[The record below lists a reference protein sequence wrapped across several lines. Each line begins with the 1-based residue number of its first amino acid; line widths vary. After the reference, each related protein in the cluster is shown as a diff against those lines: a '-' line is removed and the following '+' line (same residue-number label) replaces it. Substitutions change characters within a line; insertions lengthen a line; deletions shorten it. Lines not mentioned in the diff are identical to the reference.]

1 MTADGGGRPRRRDAQ
16 RNRDLLTAAARTAF
30 AEAGL
35 DVPLDE
41 IARRAGVGN
50 ATLYRHFPD
59 RGALAEAVFHGML
72 TERLAAAEEA
82 RRGTDPWAA
91 LVGYLEGTFAVLATD
106 RGANDLMTAAIPGVP
121 SLAAL
126 HAQNRATLQVLT
138 ERAQRDGSMRSDV
151 STDDLLFSL
160 AALGRA
166 VPALTTVAPD
176 GWRRFLALLLDGLR
190 TEPGTGLP
198 GEALGEGQLTAVL
211 HELGPHR
218 ARTAPGT

>member
-1 MTADGGGRPRRRDAQ
+1 VMADGGGRPRRRDAQ

-59 RGALAEAVFHGML
+59 RGALAEAVFHDML
-72 TERLAAAEEA
+72 TERLAAGEEA

-91 LVGYLEGTFAVLATD
+91 LVAYLEGTFDVLAAD
-106 RGANDLMTAAIPGVP
+106 RGANDLMTTAIPGVP

-126 HAQNRATLQVLT
+126 HAHNRETVRLLT
-138 ERAQRDGSMRSDV
+138 ERAQRQGTMRADV
-151 STDDLLFSL
+151 TAEDLLFTL

-166 VPALTTVAPD
+166 VPALTAVAPD
-176 GWRRFLALLLDGLR
+176 GWRRLLALLLDGLR
-190 TEPGTGLP
+190 ADTAPRLP
-198 GEALGEGQLTAVL
+198 GKALSEGQLTAAL

-218 ARTAPGT
+218 AR